1 MSRAYHSWY
10 DRYVP
15 DQRPLTGASPL
26 LLTLKFQQAYHDQ
39 KYADV
44 LLADDESRLHALPFV
59 RLLEDR
65 IVYPRRAAV
74 FGEAILAGVEAA
86 INQWRPAK
94 MSQTTAS
101 IDVFTDERSVLD
113 LATLSEADSPVIP
126 AFAAHGRLF
135 TDADRY
141 TVAANHLG
149 AGRSV
154 DLDPKSGYGLGIL
167 RRTRLVEGDWEAD
180 PSGAHIAQWFG
191 LYHERTTG
199 QRVDAAFALNVP
211 AGDIETAV
219 RRGEA
224 AIVAD
229 GRLVFSTSG
238 DEGKARLR
246 DLGFAVDEMRRPGLR
261 HALEDEWIGVRDAR
275 AQVWQAHYPAHSPA
289 AVAERPLRVLF
300 MIRTTS
306 ITPGKWG
313 DITQVERTATAL
325 RRRGHHVDVAPA
337 LAPPS
342 FEYDVIHLTRLTG
355 EIETM
360 EQAKAVNRFAGP
372 VVLMPIFN
380 DHAAETMWGMQAAVR
395 ALWDA
400 DDDERLAKNLQLIKE
415 RRWSF
420 MDDYGRIV
428 VPPPARTEFVP
439 GAIDVERF
447 ILNHVDYLIGNAYGE
462 IHAIQRHVDCSV
474 PFAVVPTSTDAAL
487 YHPAARA
494 AFVQRYGMEDFVLFT
509 GRLEARKNQILLM
522 LALQDRPDRPIVLIG
537 GSVVDDYPDL
547 LRALWRDNVT
557 ILANMPEEELAGAYA
572 AARVVAMPSWDEVV
586 SLSSVNAAACEASLV
601 FTRNGFEHEYF
612 RDDAEYCDP
621 ADMQSIAHA
630 IDRAWETH
638 EARAQRRAA
647 LRERVGREYTWDR
660 TAALTEQAY
669 YRLIAS
675 NPRGA
680 ARRASTTTA

>member
-1 MSRAYHSWY
+1 MSRVFHSWY

-15 DQRPLTGASPL
+15 DQRSLAGPSPL
-26 LLTLKFQQAYHDQ
+26 LLTIKFQEAYHDQ
-39 KYADV
+39 KYADI
-44 LLADDESRLHALPFV
+44 LLADDESQLHALPFV
-59 RLLEDR
+59 RLLENR

-74 FGEAILAGVEAA
+74 YGEPILGGLEVAIRNWQASKTG
-86 INQWRPAK
+86 QK
-94 MSQTTAS
+94 TAS
-101 IDVFTDERSVLD
+101 IDVFTDEQSVLA
-113 LATLSEADSPVIP
+113 LAKHTDPQSPVIP

-135 TDADRY
+135 TDIDRY
-141 TVAANHLG
+141 TVAANLLG
-149 AGRSV
+149 TGRSL
-154 DLDPKSGYGLGIL
+154 DLDPKSGYGLSFL
-167 RRTRLVEGDWEAD
+167 RRIRPVDGDWSRD
-180 PSGAHIAQWFG
+180 PENAAIALWFG
-191 LYHERTTG
+191 YYHERDSSDAVESAFAVHVPASNLEEFVERASREISASGKIVITTTG
-199 QRVDAAFALNVP
+199 
-211 AGDIETAV
+211 E
-219 RRGEA
+219 
-224 AIVAD
+224 D
-229 GRLVFSTSG
+229 G
-238 DEGKARLR
+238 AQQLR
-246 DLGFAVDEMRRPGLR
+246 SLGFTVDEMRRPALR
-261 HALEDEWIGVRDAR
+261 HTLEDEWIAVRDGR
-275 AQVWQAHYPAHSPA
+275 AKIWQAAHASQP
-289 AVAERPLRVLF
+289 VTVTDRPLRICF

-313 DITQVERTATAL
+313 DITQVERTASAL
-325 RRRGHHVDVAPA
+325 RGRGHHVDVVPA

-342 FEYDVIHLTRLTG
+342 LEYDIMHLTRLTG

-360 EQAKAVNRFAGP
+360 EQAKAVRNFEGP

-400 DDDERLAKNLQLIKE
+400 DDDELLANNLQMIKE

-439 GAIDVERF
+439 GAVDVERF
-447 ILNHVDYLIGNAYGE
+447 ILENVDYLIGNAYGE
-462 IHAIQRHVDCSV
+462 IHAIYRHVDCRV
-474 PFAVVPTSTDAAL
+474 PFAVVPTSTDANL
-487 YHPAARA
+487 YHPAARD
-494 AFVQRYGMEDFVLFT
+494 AFVQRHGLENFVLFT

-522 LALQDRPDRPIVLIG
+522 LALANRADRPIVLIG

-586 SLSSVNAAACEASLV
+586 SLSSVNAAAATASLV

-621 ADMQSIAHA
+621 ADMQSIAAA
-630 IDRAWETH
+630 IDRAWESH
-638 EARAQRRAA
+638 DQRRDRREA

-660 TAALTEQAY
+660 TAELTEAAY
-669 YRLIAS
+669 YRVRAH
-675 NPRGA
+675 NPRGI
-680 ARRASTTTA
+680 ARRSAVKV